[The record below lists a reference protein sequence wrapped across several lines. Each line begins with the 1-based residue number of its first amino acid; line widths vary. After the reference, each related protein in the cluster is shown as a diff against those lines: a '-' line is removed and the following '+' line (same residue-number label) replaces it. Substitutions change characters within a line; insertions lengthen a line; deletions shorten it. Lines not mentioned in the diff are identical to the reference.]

1 MCRPVRAWKKC
12 PSRRGPACRPK
23 AGLEKN
29 MKCPGQDS
37 RFWKPGD
44 IFETRCPE
52 CGAEV
57 EFFKDDTARR
67 CPHCGHRFV
76 NPKMDFGCAAYCPYA
91 EQCLGDMPAELAA
104 QREELFKDRVAVA
117 MKRYFKKDFRRIGHA
132 GRVAR
137 YAEEIGKEEKG
148 NLGLILTTAYLH
160 DIGLHEAERLHPGQ
174 ADRYHEETGPAVAR
188 EILQGLG
195 AKAELID
202 EVVSIIGRHHHPG
215 PDDSLSFKV
224 VFDADRIVNM
234 EEAIKAAE
242 TEEQRAA
249 LIQRIRGK
257 PFLTVAGQEVARRAL
272 GL

>member
-1 MCRPVRAWKKC
+1 
-12 PSRRGPACRPK
+12 
-23 AGLEKN
+23 

-37 RFWKPGD
+37 RYWKPGD

-52 CGAEV
+52 CGAGV

-76 NPKMDFGCAAYCPYA
+76 NPKMDFGCAAHCPYA
-91 EQCLGDMPAELAA
+91 EQCLGDLPAELVAE
-104 QREELFKDRVAVA
+104 REELLKDRVAVA
-117 MKRYFKKDFRRIGHA
+117 MKRYFKTDFRRIGHA

-137 YAEEIGKEEKG
+137 YAEEIGKAENG
-148 NLGLILTTAYLH
+148 SLAVILTTAYLH

-174 ADRYHEETGPAVAR
+174 ADRYHEETGPDVAR
-188 EILQGLG
+188 GILEELG

-202 EVVSIIGRHHHPG
+202 EVVGIIGRHHRPG

-224 VFDADRIVNM
+224 VYDADRIVNM
-234 EEAIKAAE
+234 EEALKTAE
-242 TEEQRAA
+242 TEDKRQA
-249 LIQRIRGK
+249 LLDRIRQK
-257 PFLTVAGQEVARRAL
+257 PFLTPTGQEAAARVL

>member
-1 MCRPVRAWKKC
+1 
-12 PSRRGPACRPK
+12 
-23 AGLEKN
+23 

-44 IFETRCPE
+44 IFETRCPG

-91 EQCLGDMPAELAA
+91 EQCLGDLPAELAA
-104 QREELFKDRVAVA
+104 EREKLLKDRVAVA

-132 GRVAR
+132 ARVAA
-137 YAEEIGKEEKG
+137 YAQEIGQAVQG
-148 NLGLILTTAYLH
+148 GLAVILTTAYLH

-188 EILQGLG
+188 GILEGLG
-195 AKAELID
+195 AKAELIA
-202 EVVSIIGRHHHPG
+202 EVVGIIGRHHHPG
-215 PDDSLSFKV
+215 PDDTLSFKV
-224 VFDADRIVNM
+224 VYDADRIVNL
-234 EEAIKAAE
+234 EEALKAAE
-242 TEEQRAA
+242 TEDQRQAVLRQVEA
-249 LIQRIRGK
+249 K
-257 PFLTVAGQEVARRAL
+257 PFLTAAGQAVANRVLRE
-272 GL
+272 